1 MGGENGKAVDCEPL
15 QRTGSSQRDLSPR
28 TTLVR
33 GFLTESRHVALE
45 KWDRGIGSPCGV
57 YEDLTS
63 AISVGFIA
71 WLDLGLAVSLRHDVL
86 VVLAAGVLHQLRV
99 RLEYEGIVNVHGRT

>member
-1 MGGENGKAVDCEPL
+1 MAFE
-15 QRTGSSQRDLSPR
+15 
-28 TTLVR
+28 TTLAID
-33 GFLTESRHVALE
+33 SHCA
-45 KWDRGIGSPCGV
+45 V

-71 WLDLGLAVSLRHDVL
+71 WLDLDLAVSLRHDVL

-99 RLEYEGIVNVHGRT
+99 RLEYEGIVNVHG

>member
-1 MGGENGKAVDCEPL
+1 LLRCPSISPDDIEQHGVVAV
-15 QRTGSSQRDLSPR
+15 R
-28 TTLVR
+28 
-33 GFLTESRHVALE
+33 RH
-45 KWDRGIGSPCGV
+45 CGV

>member
-1 MGGENGKAVDCEPL
+1 MADVGRRCE
-15 QRTGSSQRDLSPR
+15 
-28 TTLVR
+28 
-33 GFLTESRHVALE
+33 
-45 KWDRGIGSPCGV
+45 V

-63 AISVGFIA
+63 AISVGFIP

-99 RLEYEGIVNVHGRT
+99 RLEYKGGP

>member
-1 MGGENGKAVDCEPL
+1 MI
-15 QRTGSSQRDLSPR
+15 DLSDGGR
-28 TTLVR
+28 R
-33 GFLTESRHVALE
+33 CA
-45 KWDRGIGSPCGV
+45 V
-57 YEDLTS
+57 YEGLTS

-99 RLEYEGIVNVHGRT
+99 RLEYEGILNVHGRT

>member
-1 MGGENGKAVDCEPL
+1 MMAVVLSANVLVLANEWSASVFLSAL
-15 QRTGSSQRDLSPR
+15 QRI
-28 TTLVR
+28 
-33 GFLTESRHVALE
+33 ESH
-45 KWDRGIGSPCGV
+45 CGV

-63 AISVGFIA
+63 AISLGFIA

>member
-1 MGGENGKAVDCEPL
+1 MRPQAVAALTLPAV
-15 QRTGSSQRDLSPR
+15 SFSLSDGP
-28 TTLVR
+28 
-33 GFLTESRHVALE
+33 
-45 KWDRGIGSPCGV
+45 DRPCAV

-99 RLEYEGIVNVHGRT
+99 QLEYEGIVNVHGRT